1 MNCGLRNS
9 EENHSNAWSIE
20 LLLDAKRKFASQG
33 FCLSYPLLMEIPF
46 SPQLSAVWKSKIVA
60 TMECS

>member
-20 LLLDAKRKFASQG
+20 LLLDAKRKFAPQG
-33 FCLSYPLLMEIPF
+33 LMEIPF
-46 SPQLSAVWKSKIVA
+46 SPQLSAV
-60 TMECS
+60 